1 MGALMLKWFLA
12 LSLIIGVSSADAVN
26 PGSKI
31 HWTTNYEQAVQQA
44 KSSGKPILLF
54 FTGSDWCGWC
64 HKLENEALHTPEFAD
79 LVGDRFIYVFVDFP
93 LKNPLDPETT
103 RQNKELQKRFD
114 IRGYPTIIILDPEQ
128 RQLGS
133 TGYRPGGAKPYADH
147 LQKMVEDSNAYK
159 RQTSQLDKSSLSAKE
174 IEVLYGKAC
183 KLCRYEDAE
192 KMLALGLKS
201 EDNRFFLLESYRRLA
216 EKGQMH
222 DKEALALKEQLF
234 AKDPDNSKFT
244 QYELALIDFEAHSG
258 KKNFKKPEQVA
269 APLLAYIKQFGDSD
283 HTNTWRLNILIAQV
297 YLDHKEFE
305 EALKFAK
312 QAYAKAPA
320 TVQPEIGTAIRN
332 IQLKL

>member
-1 MGALMLKWFLA
+1 MLRLFLT
-12 LSLIIGVSSADAVN
+12 LFLFLGVSSAYADS
-26 PGSKI
+26 GSKI

-64 HKLENEALHTPEFAD
+64 HKLENEALNTPEFAD
-79 LVGDRFIYVFVDFP
+79 LVGDKFIPVFVDFP
-93 LKNPLDPETT
+93 LKTPLDPQTAA
-103 RQNKELQKRFD
+103 QNKELQKRFD

-147 LQKMVEDSNAYK
+147 LQKIVEDSNVYK
-159 RQTSQLDKSSLSAKE
+159 KQTSQLDKSNLSAKE

-183 KLCRYEDAE
+183 KLCRFEDAD
-192 KMLALGLKS
+192 KMLQLGLKS
-201 EDNRFFLLESYRRLA
+201 EDNLFFLIERYRRLA
-216 EKGQMH
+216 IKGQTQ
-222 DKEALALKEQLF
+222 DKEAINLKEQMI

-244 QYELALIDFEAHSG
+244 QYEIALIDFEAHSS
-258 KKNFKKPEQVA
+258 KKNFKKPEQIA
-269 APLLAYIKQFGDSD
+269 APLLSYIKQFGDSD
-283 HTNTWRLNILIAQV
+283 LTNTWRLNILIAQV
-297 YLDHKEFE
+297 YLDHKEFD

-312 QAYAKAPA
+312 QAYAKAPSS
-320 TVQPEIGTAIRN
+320 VQPEIGTAIRN